1 MQTRRKKR
9 SWLAPV
15 VLLAI
20 IILLHLF
27 ALQGGWVEKVYS
39 TSVYPAISST
49 LRIVTGWI
57 QLSLGDLLYGFAI
70 IWLIFEIVQFFRQK
84 PSWKKFFMRVRNL
97 LVTCLWVYLIF
108 LVFWGLN
115 YYRYGVS
122 CP

>member
-39 TSVYPAISST
+39 TSVYPCH
-49 LRIVTGWI
+49 
-57 QLSLGDLLYGFAI
+57 
-70 IWLIFEIVQFFRQK
+70 LIHPADHDRMDTAQ
-84 PSWKKFFMRVRNL
+84 SWR
-97 LVTCLWVYLIF
+97 
-108 LVFWGLN
+108 
-115 YYRYGVS
+115 
-122 CP
+122 CPICFGNHLADF